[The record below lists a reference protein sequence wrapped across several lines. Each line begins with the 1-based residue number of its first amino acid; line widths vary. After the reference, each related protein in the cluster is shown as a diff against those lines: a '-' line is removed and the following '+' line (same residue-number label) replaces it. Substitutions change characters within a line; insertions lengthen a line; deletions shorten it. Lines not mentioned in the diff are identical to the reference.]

1 LPNAECGKQLNTI
14 ADPRSTTEVK
24 RVAVAAMAKSLL
36 GSTQDPTPRASDTP
50 TAQATQ
56 VTPLKFDFGEPESGK
71 YYPAFISY
79 KKTRVF
85 QAVSA
90 KKRFKMPISEALSHV
105 KFRIGNKDSLF
116 QLDVAVD
123 TCAAMNLAYKGY
135 HEKIAQQYP
144 QLVAEYIDFR
154 IEGYST
160 FDVGGIDDDEQGIT
174 VDAAITYLTPFFH
187 NGEQVKLQFALSD
200 SLTTNTILGFPS
212 TMLHKGYVHSEVFN
226 AQFPVAMRVPN
237 RSSAPA
243 NVTQELA
250 PTTLVSTANTHETT
264 VRNWHDTGNH

>member
-1 LPNAECGKQLNTI
+1 MERNLFAQRRVQRTTQLNTI
-14 ADPRSTTEVK
+14 ADSQSAAEVK
-24 RVAVAAMAKSLL
+24 RVVVAAMVKSLL
-36 GSTQDPTPRASDTP
+36 GSMRDPTPRASDTP

-56 VTPLKFDFGEPESGK
+56 VTPLKFDFGEPN
-71 YYPAFISY
+71 YYPTFISY

-90 KKRFKMPISEALSHV
+90 KKRFKMPVSEALLHI

-135 HEKIAQQYP
+135 HGKIAQQNP

-154 IEGYST
+154 KEGYSM

-174 VDAAITYLTPFFH
+174 VDAARP
-187 NGEQVKLQFALSD
+187 ARPC
-200 SLTTNTILGFPS
+200 ILRSGRL
-212 TMLHKGYVHSEVFN
+212 LHL
-226 AQFPVAMRVPN
+226 R
-237 RSSAPA
+237 
-243 NVTQELA
+243 
-250 PTTLVSTANTHETT
+250 
-264 VRNWHDTGNH
+264 

>member
-1 LPNAECGKQLNTI
+1 M
-14 ADPRSTTEVK
+14 V
-24 RVAVAAMAKSLL
+24 KSLL
-36 GSTQDPTPRASDTP
+36 GSMRDPTPRASDTP

-90 KKRFKMPISEALSHV
+90 KKRFKMPISEALLHI

-135 HEKIAQQYP
+135 HGKIAQQNP

-154 IEGYST
+154 KEGYSM
-160 FDVGGIDDDEQGIT
+160 FNVGRIDNDEQGIM
-174 VDAAITYLTPFFH
+174 VDAAITYLTLSFH
-187 NGEQVKLQFALSD
+187 NGEQKQTTIRVEGQPRDQYNYRFPIHRTNEVGKDAAQGVRPLRSLQRP
-200 SLTTNTILGFPS
+200 IPS
-212 TMLHKGYVHSEVFN
+212 
-226 AQFPVAMRVPN
+226 R
-237 RSSAPA
+237 
-243 NVTQELA
+243 
-250 PTTLVSTANTHETT
+250 HE
-264 VRNWHDTGNH
+264 GPE

>member
-1 LPNAECGKQLNTI
+1 MFAQRRVRRTTQLNTI
-14 ADPRSTTEVK
+14 ADPQSAAEVK
-24 RVAVAAMAKSLL
+24 RVVVAAMVKSLL
-36 GSTQDPTPRASDTP
+36 GSIRDPTPRASDTP

-56 VTPLKFDFGEPESGK
+56 VTPLKFDFGEPN

-90 KKRFKMPISEALSHV
+90 KKRFKMPVSEALLHI

-135 HEKIAQQYP
+135 HGKIAQQNL

-154 IEGYST
+154 KEGYSM
-160 FDVGGIDDDEQGIT
+160 FNVGGIYDDEQGIT
-174 VDAAITYLTPFFH
+174 ADAAITYLTLFFH
-187 NGEQVKLQFALSD
+187 NGEQIKLQFALSD
-200 SLTTNTILGFPS
+200 SLTTNTIIGFPS
-212 TMLHKGYVHSEVFN
+212 IV
-226 AQFPVAMRVPN
+226 
-237 RSSAPA
+237 
-243 NVTQELA
+243 
-250 PTTLVSTANTHETT
+250 
-264 VRNWHDTGNH
+264 